1 MAKRIDSL
9 QVAAV
14 NTSQPSTVWMQ
25 NEESQEEQQ
34 QEQVQYM
41 HNQNSG
47 QNEVYGETY
56 NPSWKNHPNLRWGD
70 NHNQGQQSW
79 QRNTTQNIPRNNQ
92 QNNNQNS
99 FRKPQNT
106 YPNSNYYP
114 THNQSINQNTYHQPP
129 TSHNQPQ
136 APPESQRITNLET
149 LIDKLWKH
157 QEMTAKNQEAS
168 IKNME
173 RQIGQLSKHFATER
187 PSSSLPSDTIPN
199 PKEECKAIQLR
210 SGRTLVSNNDTT
222 RKQVESSKKPT
233 NAEEANDQDM
243 VPNKNTENPKGE
255 EDQPINTHKKEEE
268 AIQGQQKKKK
278 NLIPPL
284 PYPQRFNKETKD
296 QHFRKF
302 LETFKKG
309 VIENLLVKVDK
320 FIYPADFVV
329 LDSDMDESDSIILGR
344 PFLATAR
351 AIIDVEQGE
360 LTLRMHEESI
370 ILKVFPEPQFSKE
383 GSKVVSDCCPRQAT
397 DNTGEQKNEHVKQGL
412 EEGYKKL
419 KNTLE

>member
-14 NTSQPSTVWMQ
+14 NTSQPSTVWVQ

-47 QNEVYGETY
+47 QNEVY
-56 NPSWKNHPNLRWGD
+56 
-70 NHNQGQQSW
+70 
-79 QRNTTQNIPRNNQ
+79 
-92 QNNNQNS
+92 
-99 FRKPQNT
+99 
-106 YPNSNYYP
+106 
-114 THNQSINQNTYHQPP
+114 
-129 TSHNQPQ
+129 
-136 APPESQRITNLET
+136 
-149 LIDKLWKH
+149 DKLWKH

-199 PKEECKAIQLR
+199 SKEECKAIQLR

-243 VPNKNTENPKGE
+243 VPNKNTENPK
-255 EDQPINTHKKEEE
+255 EEE
-268 AIQGQQKKKK
+268 AIQGQQKKEKS
-278 NLIPPL
+278 ITPPL
-284 PYPQRFNKETKD
+284 PYPQRLNKETKD

-309 VIENLLVKVDK
+309 KHK
-320 FIYPADFVV
+320 S
-329 LDSDMDESDSIILGR
+329 DSILFGEKAWHREEEEGNNSIILGR

-370 ILKVFPEPQFSKE
+370 TLKVFPEQQNSE
-383 GSKVVSDCCPRQAT
+383 ERSQVINDCFPEQT
-397 DNTGEQKNEHVKQGL
+397 TINTVEQKDEQVVKRIFNERDKAR
-412 EEGYKKL
+412 KDIA
-419 KNTLE
+419 

>member
-14 NTSQPSTVWMQ
+14 NTNQPSNVWVQ

-47 QNEVYGETY
+47 QNDVYGETY

-70 NHNQGQQSW
+70 NHNHNQQSW
-79 QRNTTQNIPRNNQ
+79 QRNINQNNPRNNQ

-106 YPNSNYYP
+106 YPNFNHYP
-114 THNQSINQNTYHQPP
+114 NHNQSINQNTYHQPP
-129 TSHNQPQ
+129 TPQNQPQ
-136 APPESQRITNLET
+136 TSPESQRITNLET

-173 RQIGQLSKHFATER
+173 RQIGQFSKQFATER

-210 SGRTLVSNNDTT
+210 SGRTLGSNNDTA
-222 RKQVESSKKPT
+222 KKLVESSKKPT
-233 NAEEANDQDM
+233 EAEEVNDQDM
-243 VPNKNTENPKGE
+243 MSLELV
-255 EDQPINTHKKEEE
+255 DQSIVHP
-268 AIQGQQKKKK
+268 
-278 NLIPPL
+278 
-284 PYPQRFNKETKD
+284 R
-296 QHFRKF
+296 
-302 LETFKKG
+302 G

-329 LDSDMDESDSIILGR
+329 LNSDTDESDSIILGR

-360 LTLRMHEESI
+360 LTLKIHEESI
-370 ILKVFPEPQFSKE
+370 ILKVFPEPQISEE

-397 DNTGEQKNEHVKQGL
+397 NNIGSRRMSMCK
-412 EEGYKKL
+412 EEKEFKK
-419 KNTLE
+419 ESG